1 MEYWTV
7 HTAPEPIKIYGP
19 LERSD
24 LPGLYGRVCQALGA
38 VAGRTVVCDVRE
50 IAGDAVAAEALCRLQ
65 LGARHWGCKV
75 RLRNADERLLEIVS
89 FMGLDDV
96 IGPELRV
103 EVQR

>member
-1 MEYWTV
+1 M
-7 HTAPEPIKIYGP
+7 
-19 LERSD
+19 
-24 LPGLYGRVCQALGA
+24 
-38 VAGRTVVCDVRE
+38 
-50 IAGDAVAAEALCRLQ
+50 AAEALCRLQ

-89 FMGLDDV
+89 FIGLDDV